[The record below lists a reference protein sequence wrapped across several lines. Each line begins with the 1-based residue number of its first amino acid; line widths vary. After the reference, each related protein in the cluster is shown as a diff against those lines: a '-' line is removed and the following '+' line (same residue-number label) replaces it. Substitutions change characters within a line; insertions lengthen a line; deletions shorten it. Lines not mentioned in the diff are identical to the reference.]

1 MYPQVLVTVAG
12 LLALVTLTTSA
23 AGVEPQHNTIYFLKE
38 GRMVLRPALGKVTL
52 NASLAPLFEV
62 YDLLHDRIQSLTSQR
77 LDSFEKDLRELTII
91 SLEDHMTR
99 AWRLLQEDLRQG
111 LPVDDTNEFDGLLD
125 AIRDQEQEREET
137 MTSNLPVDRTMA
149 SQSTTS
155 TSTSRPTTSTSTS
168 RPTTSKIATNT
179 SRSRSR
185 RTLHGL
191 SNMESRVVLEP
202 GALRPI
208 GVCNALKKLIDR
220 DDRRLEGI
228 NTTHLQLA
236 IIGLDKDINTL
247 IEVFTRET
255 ESLARSLEQLLRGEF
270 PVSLIRTADLMRGF
284 EQATRQAKEL
294 GWSPVVQ
301 GFEDWLQ
308 VPQPSF
314 RYEGE
319 HLELDLRV
327 PFSQG
332 MPAKLYEFR
341 ATPWAT
347 NGFVVKV
354 RPEKKYMAW
363 DTELRLAA
371 ELTEEDLKQCPNW
384 EGLHWCPSPPTVE
397 RTPSELCLYNLF
409 QQRVAEL
416 ERTCP
421 LVAETGRTE
430 AIRVMPNVYHL
441 YTQEPTTLVQEC
453 AGQAEPT
460 VTHLPPHFVLKLN
473 RSCPRA
479 YTSTQVYNL
488 EETEATGKQLAG
500 QAFSKQ
506 MSKWLEELVSPPESM
521 LAGKMLQQHE
531 EENEHPL
538 SLKHLKK
545 AIRQYVLTQM
555 KEALVYVT
563 FTILPMILLGALT
576 ICLRRCASRWRKRPR
591 TRDAPPGVTNRL
603 PFRLIATPANRII
616 ELNHQ

>member
-1 MYPQVLVTVAG
+1 
-12 LLALVTLTTSA
+12 
-23 AGVEPQHNTIYFLKE
+23 
-38 GRMVLRPALGKVTL
+38 MVLRPALGMVTL
-52 NASLAPLFEV
+52 NASLAPMFEV
-62 YDLLHDRIQSLTSQR
+62 YDLLHERLQSLTIQR
-77 LDSFEKDLRELTII
+77 LDSFEKDFRMLTIT

-111 LPVDDTNEFDGLLD
+111 LPVDDVNKFDDRLD
-125 AIRDQEQEREET
+125 EIRERSQGEET
-137 MTSNLPVDRTMA
+137 TAVNSTMA
-149 SQSTTS
+149 SQSTPS

-168 RPTTSKIATNT
+168 RTTTSKSATNT

-185 RTLHGL
+185 RALHDL
-191 SNMESRVVLEP
+191 LNMESRVVLEP

-208 GVCNALKKLIDR
+208 GVCNALRELITQ
-220 DDRRLEGI
+220 DDQRLEEAEGKR
-228 NTTHLQLA
+228 LQLA
-236 IIGLDKDINTL
+236 IIGLDKDVSAM

-255 ESLARSLEQLLRGEF
+255 EALTRSLEQLLRGEF
-270 PVSLIRTADLMRGF
+270 PMSLIRTADLMRGF
-284 EQATRQAKEL
+284 QQATRQAKER
-294 GWSPVVQ
+294 GWNPVVRN
-301 GFEDWLQ
+301 FEEWIQ
-308 VPQPSF
+308 VPQPRF
-314 RYEGE
+314 RYEGN

-332 MPAKLYEFR
+332 MPASLYEYR
-341 ATPWAT
+341 ATPWTT
-347 NGFVVKV
+347 NGFVIKV
-354 RPEKKYMAW
+354 QPERKYMAW

-371 ELTEEDLKQCPNW
+371 ELTEEDLKQCPHW
-384 EGLHWCPSPPTVE
+384 EGMHWCPTPPTVE

-409 QQRVAEL
+409 QQRVSDL

-430 AIRVMPNVYHL
+430 TVKVTPNVYHL

-453 AGQAEPT
+453 AAQTDPI
-460 VTHLPPHFVLKLN
+460 VTQLPPHFVLRLN

-479 YTSTQVYNL
+479 YTSTQAYNL
-488 EETEATGKQLAG
+488 EEVHAQGKEIAG
-500 QAFSKQ
+500 QAFGQ
-506 MSKWLEELVSPPESM
+506 RMSTWLEELVSPPESM
-521 LAGKMLQQHE
+521 LAGKVLQQHE

-576 ICLRRCASRWRKRPR
+576 MCL
-591 TRDAPPGVTNRL
+591 
-603 PFRLIATPANRII
+603 
-616 ELNHQ
+616 